1 MLRENMPL
9 VVVTVALTIAVFIL
23 FKEVRAAKDQAA
35 IGARLASS
43 LQQQEEEMIR
53 QQQQLQQ
60 QQQQYLKSSEGAGAT
75 DEDEEEEAAV
85 PKTKK
90 TA

>member
-35 IGARLASS
+35 IGARLAAS

-53 QQQQLQQ
+53 QQQQLQ